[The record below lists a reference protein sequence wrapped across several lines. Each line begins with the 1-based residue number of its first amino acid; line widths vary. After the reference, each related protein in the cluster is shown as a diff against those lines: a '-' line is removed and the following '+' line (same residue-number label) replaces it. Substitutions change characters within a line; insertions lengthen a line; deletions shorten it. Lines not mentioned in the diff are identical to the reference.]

1 MTLPEDPYRSL
12 EVQAQKSMPRITT
25 EEFLERVAN
34 RDFKIIKL
42 NGVQSGAFCLILET
56 TEAAFIL
63 ENKDG
68 TMKHYP
74 RVDNAL
80 VWLRRMTDL
89 KEVVVN
95 IEIWKT
101 DRKK

>member
-1 MTLPEDPYRSL
+1 
-12 EVQAQKSMPRITT
+12 MPRITT
-25 EEFLERVAN
+25 EEFLDRVAK
-34 RDFKIIKL
+34 RDFKLIKL
-42 NGVQSGAFCLILET
+42 TGVQSGSFCLILET
-56 TEAAFIL
+56 TEDAFIL

-74 RVDNAL
+74 QIDNAL

-89 KEVVVN
+89 NEVVVN

-101 DRKK
+101 DLRK